1 MSCPEL
7 LRTQA
12 FLDGELD
19 DKAAAEVER
28 HLENCAECR
37 ALSTGVAGLSEAV
50 RREVPRYR
58 APASLHSRVDAAL
71 DNENGAQK
79 VVQFNARRRSFWFG
93 AASGIGA
100 SALAAAFAAL
110 MILPPSAATLAQ
122 SVTDAHTQA
131 LMSGYTIQVASSSH
145 HTVKPWFARRVPVSP
160 PVADF
165 ANQGFPLAGGRVALA
180 IHSLPKPV
188 LAAMAGSR
196 AAVVVYGHGGHEI
209 DLFVWADRGARLP
222 GQSTRHG
229 YHSVFW
235 KSGDLDFA
243 AVSDTE
249 RAELS
254 KFVSLVRGE
263 AE

>member
-37 ALSTGVAGLSEAV
+37 AFSTGVAGLSEAV

-58 APASLHSRVDAAL
+58 APASLRSRVDAAL

-145 HTVKPWFARRVPVSP
+145 HTVKPWFAGRVPVSP

-165 ANQGFPLAGGRVALA
+165 ADQGFPLAGGRVDD
-180 IHSLPKPV
+180 V
-188 LAAMAGSR
+188 AGSR
-196 AAVVVYGHGGHEI
+196 AAVVVYGHGSHEI

>member
-37 ALSTGVAGLSEAV
+37 AFSTGVAGLSEAV

-145 HTVKPWFARRVPVSP
+145 HTVKPWFAGRVPVSP

-165 ANQGFPLAGGRVALA
+165 ADQGFPLAGGRVDD
-180 IHSLPKPV
+180 V
-188 LAAMAGSR
+188 AGSR

>member
-37 ALSTGVAGLSEAV
+37 AFSTGVAGLSEAV

-165 ANQGFPLAGGRVALA
+165 ANQGFPLAGGRVDD
-180 IHSLPKPV
+180 V
-188 LAAMAGSR
+188 AGSR